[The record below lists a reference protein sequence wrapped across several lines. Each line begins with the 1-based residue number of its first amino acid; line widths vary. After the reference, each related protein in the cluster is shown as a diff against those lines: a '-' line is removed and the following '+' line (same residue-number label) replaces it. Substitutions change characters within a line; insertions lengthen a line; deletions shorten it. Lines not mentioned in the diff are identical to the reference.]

1 MRLAAGSGFRVLSAR
16 ASAAEVR
23 LTFAVLA
30 DLLDDVDLAVIE
42 RLAPVQR
49 VALDRALLR
58 GNAGPPTDERVAAAA
73 FLSVLEVLAQ
83 RSTVLVAIDDLQW
96 LDSPSRAVIG
106 FAVRRLKG
114 PIGIVATAR
123 TGAGDHPGEPWLH
136 LPDPDRLA
144 VLRLRPLSLGALDA
158 VIKARLGRTLPRPV
172 ITQIH
177 KVSAGNPLYAV
188 ELARNLDAD
197 LSPGP
202 LSMPESLNALVRHRP
217 GTVSDETSALL
228 LAAACAANPT
238 VAELALAT
246 QTSVERVVNLL
257 EGVET
262 QGIVVLDGH
271 RVRFAHPLLGR
282 SLRGVP
288 AARRAGSMGKSL
300 YRRPGRRF

>member
-1 MRLAAGSGFRVLSAR
+1 MMLFMVEVAAVREAESRAVAQFLDRVPRGPAGLVFEGEPGIGKTALWAGAVRLAAGSGFRVLSAR

-136 LPDPDRLA
+136 LPDPGRLA
-144 VLRLRPLSLGALDA
+144 VLRLRPLSLGALHA

-188 ELARNLDAD
+188 KLARNLDAD

-202 LSMPESLNALVRHRP
+202 LSMPESLNALVRHRL

-228 LAAACAANPT
+228 LAAAARPIPRWP
-238 VAELALAT
+238 
-246 QTSVERVVNLL
+246 SWPWPPRP
-257 EGVET
+257 
-262 QGIVVLDGH
+262 VL
-271 RVRFAHPLLGR
+271 
-282 SLRGVP
+282 SE
-288 AARRAGSMGKSL
+288 S
-300 YRRPGRRF
+300 